1 MCDLFFMTE
10 IGFYLLDKPS
20 ESGLDATLP
29 KVVQTVIKRGLKIV
43 LRCENQER
51 LEKLDQLFWSYEPTS
66 FLAHVKE
73 GEEGADKA
81 NLYLTTSEENP
92 LDADVLITLS
102 GLENNDFSQFSR
114 VLDMFEH
121 TDAQKDAARKR
132 WKEFKDK
139 GYPLKYFA
147 FESNKWVQKM

>member
-1 MCDLFFMTE
+1 MTE
-10 IGFYLLDKPS
+10 IGFYLLDKAS

-29 KVVQTVIKRGLKIV
+29 KVVQMVIGRGHKIV
-43 LRCENQER
+43 VRCENKER

-81 NLYLTTSEENP
+81 SLYLTTAEENP
-92 LDADVLITLS
+92 LDADVLISLS
-102 GLENNDFSQFSR
+102 GMENSDFSHFAR

-121 TDAQKDAARKR
+121 TEDQKDAARKR

-147 FESNKWVQKM
+147 FESGKWIQKM

>member
-1 MCDLFFMTE
+1 MTE

-29 KVVQTVIKRGLKIV
+29 KVVETVIKRGHKIV
-43 LRCENQER
+43 LRCADTER
-51 LEKLDQLFWSYEPTS
+51 LEKLDQLFWSYESTS

-81 NLYLTTSEENP
+81 SLYLTTTEENP
-92 LDADVLITLS
+92 LHADVLITLS
-102 GLENNDFSQFSR
+102 GKENGDFSNFAR

-121 TDAQKDAARKR
+121 TEKQKEDARVR
-132 WKEFKDK
+132 WKSFKDK

-147 FESNKWVQKM
+147 FESGKWVQKM